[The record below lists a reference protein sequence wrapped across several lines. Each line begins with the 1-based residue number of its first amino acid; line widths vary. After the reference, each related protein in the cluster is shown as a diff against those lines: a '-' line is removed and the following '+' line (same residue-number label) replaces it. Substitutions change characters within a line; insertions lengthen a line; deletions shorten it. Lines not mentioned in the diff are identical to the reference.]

1 MTEEIALQKI
11 QLGEGVTQEFK
22 RCGGSIEKDVLETV
36 CSFLNRFGGDIFLGV
51 NDDGSIEGVSEKA
64 APQLIRNLNNL
75 LNDENLFSPVCVVS
89 SEIVK
94 VEDKTIICVH
104 VAPSSTLH
112 TLKGKFYDRT
122 GDVDIVIKNDAIATA
137 YIRKK
142 NIFTERKVFP
152 YLKLEHLN
160 TDTIEY
166 ARKLAVVE
174 NQNHPWRTMSHEE
187 ILRSAGLYGHDYEND
202 KDGLTLAAGVLFGR
216 DDVLRDLCPN
226 YWTDA
231 LCRKVDTIRYDD
243 REIIETNL
251 INSVALLMDFAR
263 KHTNDKFYLNEEGRR
278 ESLRSNICREMIVN
292 CLIHREFTDARIS
305 RFIIEKDK
313 MYTENACIP
322 QYPGEITPENLDPRP
337 RNPLVAKVF
346 REIHFSDQ
354 LGSGM
359 RKLYHDVPLYSGFA
373 KPQFLDGNVFRLIV
387 PLNDDVPSASEMDG
401 KTKQETRVENDNY
414 TLVNTEN
421 YPRTDETGKEN
432 GISTLVNDNINEKTR
447 VENKKTR
454 VEILNLIKENP
465 TIKTVELAEKL
476 SITKKGV
483 EWQLKQLRD
492 DGLLRHVGATKNGHW
507 EIIKEEK

>member
-11 QLGEGVTQEFK
+11 ALGEGIIQEFK
-22 RCGGSIEKDVLETV
+22 RCGGSIENDMLETV
-36 CSFLNRFGGDIFLGV
+36 CAFLNRFGGDIFLGV
-51 NDDGSIEGVSEKA
+51 NNDGSIEGVSEKA
-64 APQLIRNLNNL
+64 APNLVRNLNNL
-75 LNDENLFSPVCVVS
+75 LNDENLFSPVCVVAS
-89 SEIVK
+89 DIVK
-94 VEDKTIICVH
+94 VQKKTIICVH

-112 TLKGKFYDRT
+112 TFKGKFYDRT

-152 YLKLEHLN
+152 YLRTEHLN
-160 TDTIEY
+160 PNVIEY
-166 ARKLAVVE
+166 ARKLAVLE
-174 NQNHPWRTMSHEE
+174 NPNHPWKTMSHEE
-187 ILRSAGLYGHDYEND
+187 ILRSAGLFGHDYENE

-216 DDVLRDLCPN
+216 DDVIRDLCPN

-251 INSVALLMDFAR
+251 IDSVGLLMDFAR

-337 RNPLVAKVF
+337 RNPLIAKVF

-387 PLNDDVPSASEMDG
+387 PLNDEVPSASEMYGEKAHD
-401 KTKQETRVENDNY
+401 ETRVEDKKTREEND
-414 TLVNTEN
+414 E
-421 YPRTDETGKEN
+421 
-432 GISTLVNDNINEKTR
+432 TR
-447 VENKKTR
+447 VEDKKTR
-454 VEILNLIKENP
+454 VQIIDLLVKKPSI
-465 TIKTVELAEKL
+465 TAVELANVL
-476 SITKKGV
+476 SISEKGI
-483 EWQLKQLRD
+483 EWQLKKLRD
-492 DGLLRHVGATKNGHW
+492 ENLIKHVGPKKGGHW
-507 EIIKEEK
+507 EIIKTTDSGEDR